1 MTKQSKQIVHDAL
14 CELGQYADLKLQ
26 GYMMDNLPYEHAMV
40 QTAIRMKTLANT
52 ALNELNKANR

>member
-1 MTKQSKQIVHDAL
+1 MNKQSKEIIHNAL
-14 CELGQYADLKLQ
+14 YELGQYADLKLQ

-52 ALNELNKANR
+52 ALTELNKPNR